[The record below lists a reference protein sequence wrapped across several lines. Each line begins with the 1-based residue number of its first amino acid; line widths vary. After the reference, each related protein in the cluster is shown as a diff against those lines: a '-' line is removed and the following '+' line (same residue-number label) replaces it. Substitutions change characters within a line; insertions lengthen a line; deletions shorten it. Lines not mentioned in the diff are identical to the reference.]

1 MLLPERK
8 KPAPCRVGE
17 GSCHALPTT
26 RLGAEEVQQPD
37 SAMLR
42 SRWFMRNTSTRI
54 FASTG
59 AEGDDHNLTKTFA
72 AEEQHYQGPAII
84 IMDSIPM
91 KAASIVQL

>member
-1 MLLPERK
+1 
-8 KPAPCRVGE
+8 
-17 GSCHALPTT
+17 
-26 RLGAEEVQQPD
+26 
-37 SAMLR
+37 
-42 SRWFMRNTSTRI
+42 MRNTSTRI

-84 IMDSIPM
+84 IDSIPM